1 MGWTALLECLRMT
14 PDWGSCSMCWKAG
27 LLSKQDRVKKVADR
41 SLTGFIKQR
50 PVQNWASVVKMS
62 YHPQLRSFASLE
74 TSPVVTECGQP
85 ARSRSGEKALGSWC
99 DTTWPGGRSAPM
111 QQSSLHT
118 QSCTSRR
125 KGSFPDAQ
133 HWWDHSWCSPQV
145 WAPRRGQTLTYR
157 NDPSGGSLW
166 WLELE
171 HNAYEGRWRGMGWFS
186 LEKRRERGDLTA
198 VATAWWE
205 GREKRNPGSAWR
217 CTATGWEVT
226 GMCWN
231 VGNPH

>member
-1 MGWTALLECLRMT
+1 
-14 PDWGSCSMCWKAG
+14 MCWKAG

-133 HWWDHSWCSPQV
+133 HW
-145 WAPRRGQTLTYR
+145 
-157 NDPSGGSLW
+157 
-166 WLELE
+166 
-171 HNAYEGRWRGMGWFS
+171 
-186 LEKRRERGDLTA
+186 
-198 VATAWWE
+198 
-205 GREKRNPGSAWR
+205 
-217 CTATGWEVT
+217 
-226 GMCWN
+226 
-231 VGNPH
+231 